1 MDTKRKHKERRTN
14 VKNKSSKTKYI
25 LQVRVSKEKICEMS
39 REFKESLKL
48 LIKDANNSSKII
60 GRLNTK
66 ILGWQNYC
74 KLSTYPS
81 KDLNEVYMRNYTKM
95 NVLKRYYGIL
105 KCVNMNEAKKVNK
118 LINERYSEDN
128 GFTFMSN
135 FGGVIYPIWAIKQQK
150 LSQRN
155 PKRSPYV
162 RDDLV
167 KYWYKALKWNNSEG
181 EQLIENYCNSKWVN
195 SLVAVHAMGLYTA
208 QYGKCPITELL
219 LSDGFEIH
227 HKDAK
232 VNGGS
237 DKYINLVMLNE
248 YAHKLVHSSNKETI
262 QRYIK
267 LIKNL
272 GGKINKAYLNKLRKM
287 LNLEPIMIMP

>member
-1 MDTKRKHKERRTN
+1 M
-14 VKNKSSKTKYI
+14 
-25 LQVRVSKEKICEMS
+25 
-39 REFKESLKL
+39 
-48 LIKDANNSSKII
+48 
-60 GRLNTK
+60 
-66 ILGWQNYC
+66 
-74 KLSTYPS
+74 
-81 KDLNEVYMRNYTKM
+81 
-95 NVLKRYYGIL
+95 
-105 KCVNMNEAKKVNK
+105 
-118 LINERYSEDN
+118 
-128 GFTFMSN
+128 
-135 FGGVIYPIWAIKQQK
+135 
-150 LSQRN
+150 
-155 PKRSPYV
+155 
-162 RDDLV
+162 V
-167 KYWYKALKWNNSEG
+167 KYWYKAIKWNNSEG

-208 QYGKCPITELL
+208 QYGKCPITELP

-287 LNLEPIMIMP
+287 LNLDPIMIMP

>member
-1 MDTKRKHKERRTN
+1 MKKKSKIVNLKKSKSNFLGFELKIVDTKRKHKERRTN

-105 KCVNMNEAKKVNK
+105 KCVNMNEAKKVSK
-118 LINERYSEDN
+118 LINERYSEYN

-195 SLVAVHAMGLYTA
+195 
-208 QYGKCPITELL
+208 
-219 LSDGFEIH
+219 
-227 HKDAK
+227 
-232 VNGGS
+232 
-237 DKYINLVMLNE
+237 
-248 YAHKLVHSSNKETI
+248 
-262 QRYIK
+262 
-267 LIKNL
+267 
-272 GGKINKAYLNKLRKM
+272 KAYLNKLRKM

>member
-1 MDTKRKHKERRTN
+1 MFTGNMVTEAIPARVFSLYKIVTSKKEIARNEVQSLMEPSEIYEGSSYFSSIIKAAIELKIVDTKRKHKERRTN

-105 KCVNMNEAKKVNK
+105 KCMNMH
-118 LINERYSEDN
+118 IN
-128 GFTFMSN
+128 
-135 FGGVIYPIWAIKQQK
+135 
-150 LSQRN
+150 
-155 PKRSPYV
+155 
-162 RDDLV
+162 
-167 KYWYKALKWNNSEG
+167 
-181 EQLIENYCNSKWVN
+181 
-195 SLVAVHAMGLYTA
+195 
-208 QYGKCPITELL
+208 
-219 LSDGFEIH
+219 
-227 HKDAK
+227 
-232 VNGGS
+232 
-237 DKYINLVMLNE
+237 
-248 YAHKLVHSSNKETI
+248 
-262 QRYIK
+262 
-267 LIKNL
+267 
-272 GGKINKAYLNKLRKM
+272 
-287 LNLEPIMIMP
+287 